1 LTNGTAVIE
10 VDAITV
16 STSAADDLAYRALA
30 DICEITSSH
39 NVRVVGGQMVNLL
52 LTAFPVRQAVPRRTA
67 DADAAIETALAISG
81 DAHHLLT
88 RAGYEA
94 QDGNSYTKGER
105 QIDLLVPSR
114 TGRFGTEQLGGRGF
128 DAAPGLNVALA
139 ADPITLQTSVTLTDG
154 QVLKF
159 SARVPTVEFAIVIKT
174 GSYDSRRADRDLIDL
189 HNLLWI
195 VQSHPPAMIG
205 GWKLDQAQRGARLD
219 TQRALVGVA
228 KSLSARSTRTNLDVD
243 AEALVALIRRHVAAP
258 N

>member
-1 LTNGTAVIE
+1 MRTIYSQEPATKRKTAT
-10 VDAITV
+10 ATPKASAK
-16 STSAADDLAYRALA
+16 STS
-30 DICEITSSH
+30 SFQ
-39 NVRVVGGQMVNLL
+39 V
-52 LTAFPVRQAVPRRTA
+52 
-67 DADAAIETALAISG
+67 
-81 DAHHLLT
+81 
-88 RAGYEA
+88 
-94 QDGNSYTKGER
+94 ER
-105 QIDLLVPSR
+105 DV
-114 TGRFGTEQLGGRGF
+114 FGTEQLGGRGF